1 MLCHYYISFCNAADD
16 SRNRASAKEWWTLCW
31 DEFGEFPWWFY
42 EPDHTPDKKLAFVR
56 VNDVA
61 YPPTDKSTVG
71 SWQDMQHVPV
81 SLLEKALHLFC
92 WSAANRDM
100 GPSMRRR
107 FNSVVNN
114 MTLCIQRARGGGA
127 ARSNPPTETLTKW
140 APWGGTRGLQSGS
153 RIPTQASC

>member
-1 MLCHYYISFCNAADD
+1 MLCRYYISFSNAADD

-61 YPPTDKSTVG
+61 YPPTDKGNIG